1 MGASAS
7 DQAQGGEPQYR
18 DSTGRGQKPVSP
30 QPATLEETLQPHP
43 NPMPQTD
50 ASNLLSTA
58 TQGPLKGQEGL
69 SSFDL
74 KTAPASSETFSSE
87 VRTLL
92 TARSNPGSAPS
103 ASSSGPGPSPAALVD
118 CRDLVASRHWPTEED
133 AYAMLEVVVHHVGI
147 SQQMFDAR
155 EFSNK
160 LSLVYQES
168 AYVNNIHF
176 SELWMIEMLLVFA
189 IGRML
194 LAKPDDNGDL
204 PGTGFFEEA
213 RRRMPDMVN
222 LSRQG
227 ALGVEVVGLAG
238 MYLQIADRKDDAYLY
253 ASMALRLAIS
263 SGCHRSY
270 SSRFRSAN
278 VYRNRLW
285 WSLYMQERRLCA
297 AGGYPMSIGDHAIS
311 TPPPYDAAG
320 YPSATHMA
328 VNVRTA
334 RVLGQITSLVYAQKE
349 ETETA
354 FVTKVSEVLRSLHEI
369 ETGMPAELSIKFGPS
384 GLIIAGLP
392 FDECN
397 PMTARTSSSLY
408 ISVYSAVIYAVRPIL
423 LYMARESPGREMDEQ
438 QHGSVSPALRRLAE
452 ICVEAASKTLVILQ
466 HLRKRELVAKHAFL
480 DLDAAFSVGFIFVLV
495 EAINPTKG
503 LGTDGIEGSL
513 TILSYQALQGNRAA
527 SKRLEELNHMCASLS
542 LPVQQ
547 HGPAR
552 TQTQASPQLTIAPNE
567 VLSQPFSFDSG
578 YNAINP
584 MDYSMTRDISS
595 EVPQPA
601 QARGQVSADQSYDQP
616 GVDWADLAS
625 ISLDGEND
633 LYWVYHDPTMP
644 FTGVEQ
650 IDWGALEGQ
659 LPQEPR

>member
-1 MGASAS
+1 
-7 DQAQGGEPQYR
+7 
-18 DSTGRGQKPVSP
+18 
-30 QPATLEETLQPHP
+30 
-43 NPMPQTD
+43 
-50 ASNLLSTA
+50 
-58 TQGPLKGQEGL
+58 
-69 SSFDL
+69 
-74 KTAPASSETFSSE
+74 
-87 VRTLL
+87 
-92 TARSNPGSAPS
+92 
-103 ASSSGPGPSPAALVD
+103 
-118 CRDLVASRHWPTEED
+118 
-133 AYAMLEVVVHHVGI
+133 MLEVVVHHVGI

-160 LSLVYQES
+160 LSLIYQES
-168 AYVNNIHF
+168 AHVDTINF
-176 SELWMIEMLLVFA
+176 TELWMIEMLLVFA

-204 PGTGFFEEA
+204 PGTAFFDEA
-213 RRRMPDMVN
+213 RRRMPDMAN

-227 ALGVEVVGLAG
+227 ALGAEAVGLAG
-238 MYLQIADRKDDAYLY
+238 MYLQIADRKEDAYLY

-263 SGCHRSY
+263 RGLHRS
-270 SSRFRSAN
+270 SASRYRSAN

-349 ETETA
+349 ETEAT
-354 FVTKVSEVLRSLHEI
+354 FITKVSEVLRFLHEI
-369 ETGMPAELSIKFGPS
+369 ETGMPAELSIKFSSS

-392 FDECN
+392 FEQSS

-423 LYMARESPGREMDEQ
+423 LYMARESPGRELDEH
-438 QHGSVSPALRRLAE
+438 QHDSVRPALRRLAE

-466 HLRKRELVAKHAFL
+466 HLRKRDLVAKHAFL

-503 LGTDGIEGSL
+503 LGIDGIEGSRTVL
-513 TILSYQALQGNRAA
+513 GYQALQGNQAA
-527 SKRLEELNHMCASLS
+527 AKRLEELDHMCASLS

-547 HGPAR
+547 HKPAR
-552 TQTQASPQLTIAPNE
+552 MQTHSSPQLTLAPNE
-567 VLSQPFSFDSG
+567 VFTQPFSFDSG
-578 YNAINP
+578 YNPINNL
-584 MDYSMTRDISS
+584 DYPVTSD
-595 EVPQPA
+595 VGGGVQQPA
-601 QARGQVSADQSYDQP
+601 QSRGQEPAAQTYDQL
-616 GVDWADLAS
+616 GMNWADLAS
-625 ISLDGEND
+625 IPLEGEND

-659 LPQEPR
+659 LPHEAR